1 MTAQKMHFFTNWA
14 KERID
19 EMDAALTSLESR
31 AGEVKS
37 EAKAKAEQVRAD
49 LIKKRDEFRDK
60 VEQQAKA
67 DEAAWTNAKAQLES
81 EWNTFEAEIQ
91 KYVESFG
98 DQVKQQQATF
108 KLQTEAQLKAW
119 REAADKVRES
129 GKQFA
134 ADRRAELDACAKR
147 MDADADA
154 AREKLE
160 KLNQAGAQSWSALMT
175 ALKETRGSFD
185 RANQAAQEA
194 FKKAAA

>member
-1 MTAQKMHFFTNWA
+1 MTAQNIHFFTNWA

-60 VEQQAKA
+60 VEKQVKA
-67 DEAAWTNAKAQLES
+67 DEAAWTNAKSQLDS
-81 EWNTFEAEIQ
+81 EWNAFEAEVR

-98 DQVKQQQATF
+98 DHVKQQQETF
-108 KLQTEAQLKAW
+108 KLQAEAQLKSW
-119 REAADKVRES
+119 HEAADKVREA

-134 ADRRAELDACAKR
+134 ADRRAEIEACAKR

-154 AREKLE
+154 AKEKLE
-160 KLNQAGAQSWSALMT
+160 KLNQAGAQSWSGLMT

-185 RANQAAQEA
+185 RANKAAQEA